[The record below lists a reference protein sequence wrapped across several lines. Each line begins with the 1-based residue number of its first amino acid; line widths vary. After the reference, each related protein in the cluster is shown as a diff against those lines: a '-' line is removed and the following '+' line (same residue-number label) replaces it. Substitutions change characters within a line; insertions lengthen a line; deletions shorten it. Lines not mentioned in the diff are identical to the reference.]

1 MFIPRKRLK
10 PMKSAY
16 KERYLPQFRRWV
28 KTLGCSVK
36 GCQNADIDPAHIRS
50 DLPADALKGG
60 TSLKPHDIW
69 IIPLCRTHHDEQ
81 HNWGERVFYIRH
93 RIDAL
98 PLASTLFALWQRE
111 TPAGRKYQQ
120 EQTRISASLPSP
132 NPTNPTEST

>member
-16 KERYLPQFRRWV
+16 KERSLPQFRRWV

-36 GCQNADIDPAHIRS
+36 GCQNADIDPAHIRC

-60 TSLKPHDIW
+60 TSLKSHDIW
-69 IIPLCRTHHDEQ
+69 IIPLCRTHHNEQ
-81 HNWGERVFYIRH
+81 GNDGEPGFYIKYK
-93 RIDAL
+93 IDAV
-98 PLASTLFALWQRE
+98 PLASTLFSLWQRE

-120 EQTRISASLPSP
+120 DTRRPSASCQA
-132 NPTNPTEST
+132 PTASGVKNT

>member
-16 KERYLPQFRRWV
+16 KERSLPQFRRWV

-36 GCQNADIDPAHIRS
+36 GCQNADIDPAHIRC

-60 TSLKPHDIW
+60 TSIKSHDIW
-69 IIPLCRTHHDEQ
+69 IIPLCRMHHNEQ
-81 HNWGERVFYIRH
+81 GDDGERSFYVKYKLAPV
-93 RIDAL
+93 AL
-98 PLASTLFALWQRE
+98 AATLLSLWQRE

-120 EQTRISASLPSP
+120 EQSRLSGAPCQAS
-132 NPTNPTEST
+132 PTTSEE